1 MFIEVFETEW
11 LRSLVIFKM
20 VWLLLGF
27 EHSGLMFYRDY
38 VCLWLSVIRQNIGV
52 NTKRIGTVKLAR
64 SDQLFKLEKVYVL
77 NVCTGCWFQRH
88 PTPLVY
94 QNVISGIHKSVKQSR
109 ETNVLSRVSRSWYN
123 SGPSCCW
130 GETGRFE
137 VSNTGNQ
144 SPSQHLSVLPHA
156 AVKPNHRLTH
166 RRAHSW
172 LTLSLSVT
180 LTHTPFTSWWPL
192 ETEELCVSACVC
204 VCCS

>member
-1 MFIEVFETEW
+1 M
-11 LRSLVIFKM
+11 SAC
-20 VWLLLGF
+20 
-27 EHSGLMFYRDY
+27 D
-38 VCLWLSVIRQNIGV
+38 CLWLDKISWVHTKHIRTV
-52 NTKRIGTVKLAR
+52 NLAVCNL
-64 SDQLFKLEKVYVL
+64 LFKLETVYVL
-77 NVCTGCWFQRH
+77 NVCRGCWFQCH
-88 PTPLVY
+88 PAPLAY
-94 QNVISGIHKSVKQSR
+94 QNAVGGIHKSVKQSL

-166 RRAHSW
+166 HRAHSW
-172 LTLSLSVT
+172 LTLSLSMT

-192 ETEELCVSACVC
+192 ETKSCECECVC
-204 VCCS
+204 VFFFR